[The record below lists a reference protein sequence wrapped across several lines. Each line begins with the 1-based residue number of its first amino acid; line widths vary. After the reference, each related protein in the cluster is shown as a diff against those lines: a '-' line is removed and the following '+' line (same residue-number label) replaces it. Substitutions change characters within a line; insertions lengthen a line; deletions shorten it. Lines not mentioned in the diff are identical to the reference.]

1 MSSSSLSRRRFLA
14 VSMAG
19 LALSACGG
27 SSGSSSSS
35 GPVDSPLPPDPQP
48 EPIPDSAEPGPI
60 PPRGLHLSFVGDSHT
75 SRTVTWFTDGLEP
88 PQSRLEFGVV
98 EEGMSEADIAEQVF
112 EHFVDASA
120 DETPGVESFTHRAT
134 AGGIDAEKPMRYRVG
149 SDEGGWSPVY
159 VVAPS
164 PRDEWSFI
172 HFGDH
177 GIGDLPQQ
185 LTAEVLKTPADLIMI
200 AGDLSYANGDQP
212 IWDTWFEQMEP
223 LLARR
228 ITMTAPGNHEQKDFG
243 GEAFK
248 NRFTHPPKPL
258 SSVIGQGSPGS
269 SFYSFDYNRVH
280 FLVTTAGALINDG
293 TLVEE
298 IINIEVDLA
307 QAALRRARGEI
318 DFIVVMQ
325 HYTIWTDQL
334 GRSPANPTLVALEEN
349 IMLRYGVDLL
359 AVGHDHVYQRSK
371 PMGLGLPNPLG
382 YVQVL
387 VGTGGASIR
396 LFDENGP
403 QIWSAAE
410 FIGVGF
416 CRYAVSPGKIRGE
429 YYGSPPLDL
438 SDEGRQYITGDF
450 SLQDSFEISAKP
462 QIACQLCAKP
472 ARSSDILLADYEAI
486 SRHTRE
492 RNRHDLR
499 HC

>member
-1 MSSSSLSRRRFLA
+1 
-14 VSMAG
+14 
-19 LALSACGG
+19 
-27 SSGSSSSS
+27 
-35 GPVDSPLPPDPQP
+35 
-48 EPIPDSAEPGPI
+48 
-60 PPRGLHLSFVGDSHT
+60 LHLSFVGDSHT

-120 DETPGVESFTHRAT
+120 DETPGMESFTHRAT
-134 AGGIDAEKPMRYRVG
+134 AAGIDAEKPMRYRVG

-164 PRDEWSFI
+164 PRGEWSFI